1 MLILNTPVCPACSEC
16 VMTRE
21 FSGVDRWAMVV
32 SLVLFFP
39 LAIWLFLTP
48 RRLYCQNCGKML
60 APQPPNSA

>member
-1 MLILNTPVCPACSEC
+1 
-16 VMTRE
+16 MTRE